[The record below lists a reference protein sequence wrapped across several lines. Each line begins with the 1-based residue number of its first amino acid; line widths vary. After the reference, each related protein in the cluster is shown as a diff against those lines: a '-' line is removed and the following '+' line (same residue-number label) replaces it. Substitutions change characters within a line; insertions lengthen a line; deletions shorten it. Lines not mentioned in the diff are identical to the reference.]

1 MLDRSLFEGM
11 VVAHWV
17 RANPELAAERWEQ
30 HIRHNRAMWH
40 KRFTEAGFPLPGILD
55 LPSEGEQKELDEI
68 FGKWSTKLWPGLAMH
83 ELVRSI
89 EDQWDEPDELRK
101 TFAIV
106 HADNVETLHTSMLAL
121 SRMVMREDD
130 DGLQAESGP
139 SLNHVE
145 KGLFGGL
152 WPYGHTLTLLADYF
166 EIEGREKVRPV
177 VEVAKKQFYPVP
189 PGAKPERNDPCPCG
203 SGRKYKKCHG
213 YR

>member
-1 MLDRSLFEGM
+1 
-11 VVAHWV
+11 
-17 RANPELAAERWEQ
+17 
-30 HIRHNRAMWH
+30 
-40 KRFTEAGFPLPGILD
+40 
-55 LPSEGEQKELDEI
+55 
-68 FGKWSTKLWPGLAMH
+68 MH

-152 WPYGHTLTLLADYF
+152 WPYGHTLTLLATDS
-166 EIEGREKVRPV
+166 RSKVAR
-177 VEVAKKQFYPVP
+177 
-189 PGAKPERNDPCPCG
+189 RCG
-203 SGRKYKKCHG
+203 PLWRSR
-213 YR
+213 RSSSIPFPQVRSRTQ